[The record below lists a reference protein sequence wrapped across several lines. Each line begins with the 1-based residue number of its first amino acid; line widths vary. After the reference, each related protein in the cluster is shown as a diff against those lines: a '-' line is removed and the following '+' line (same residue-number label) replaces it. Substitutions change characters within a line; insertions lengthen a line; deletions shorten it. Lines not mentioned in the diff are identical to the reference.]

1 MLTICLAPGSSFRPR
16 NQICARDNQANLANE
31 NTEKFKSLDE
41 VINIQGIAKFSS
53 AFWLWRWKMVIRFV
67 YFRKRQSF

>member
-41 VINIQGIAKFSS
+41 VINIQGSLSS
-53 AFWLWRWKMVIRFV
+53 LRLSGCGDGRW
-67 YFRKRQSF
+67 